1 MDTTTEIMMR
11 ILDDLY
17 GGNGTHLTGEYSK
30 YYESLDLEQSKTVVT
45 DAIRKILNEDKHAN
59 CEFGDTGFDLWVS
72 EEDDD

>member
-17 GGNGTHLTGEYSK
+17 SGNGTRLQGEYEK
-30 YYESLDLEQSKTVVT
+30 YYESLDQEQSKTVVT
-45 DAIRKILNEDKHAN
+45 DAIKKILNEDKHAN

-72 EEDDD
+72 DEDDA